1 MSDYVERV
9 IEWLRNLRESKK
21 PVEVISFYNELPVR
35 VKLNVLDINNDKG
48 LIQWSSHPRLN
59 VAVGETGK
67 IFLPFYDPLHQAN
80 RILSAN
86 VIYYGK
92 GFMETLTPTFA
103 RDSRFNRRFLR
114 ITTSDT
120 LPLRALL
127 TAQGFSKKPV
137 KVRDISEGG
146 IGIFVPKATFR
157 IGDKVQL
164 QLFFPDG
171 KSAEVDGEVVRL
183 EKTPEGELAGIM
195 FISPSKELLN
205 QIIRYIMRRQREIMD
220 KLRMFTD

>member
-1 MSDYVERV
+1 MSDYIERV
-9 IEWLRNLRESKK
+9 VNWLKELKESQK

-35 VKLNVLDINNDKG
+35 VKLNVLDINDEKG

-59 VAVGETGK
+59 VAVEETGK

-80 RILSAN
+80 RILSAD

-92 GFMETLTPTFA
+92 GFMETITPTIA
-103 RDSRFNRRFLR
+103 GDSRFNRKSLR

-120 LPLRALL
+120 LPIRALL
-127 TAQGFSKKPV
+127 TAKGFSKKPV
-137 KVRDISEGG
+137 RVRDISEGG
-146 IGIFVPKATFR
+146 VGIFVPTGTFR

-164 QLFFPDG
+164 QLSFPKG
-171 KSAEVDGEVVRL
+171 KSIEANGEVVRL

-195 FISPSKELLN
+195 FISPSRELLN
-205 QIIRYIMRRQREIMD
+205 QVIRYIMKRQREIMD
-220 KLRMFTD
+220 QLRMFAD